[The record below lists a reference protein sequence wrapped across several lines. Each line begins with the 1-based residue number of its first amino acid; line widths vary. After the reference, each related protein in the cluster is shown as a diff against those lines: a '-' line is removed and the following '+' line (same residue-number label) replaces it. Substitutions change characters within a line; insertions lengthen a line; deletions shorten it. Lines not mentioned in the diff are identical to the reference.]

1 MLAYLD
7 FDEFHDLLLDAT
19 RDLLLSLKHKYHNRA
34 ILEFMLTHDP
44 LWGFMV
50 PRWSIREGIDL
61 LPADIFKPK
70 NWFKEITRLS
80 QLFLSEIA
88 MNLRQ
93 TIAYVYHPDK
103 IFKSL
108 NSVGREYFEEVNM
121 WLLRAQF
128 YAVRFEYFELMQ
140 YHRTMTAIC
149 VEVLQTL
156 DKRGLFGDEA
166 TRDQTIVNVVMM
178 KDPDR
183 EWIKN
188 AQLLNSPQAFQ
199 TWFEN
204 LPRQDRL
211 D

>member
-19 RDLLLSLKHKYHNRA
+19 RDLLLSLKYKYHIRA
-34 ILEFMLTHDP
+34 ISEFMLTHDP
-44 LWGFMV
+44 LWGFIV
-50 PRWSIREGIDL
+50 PRWSVRDGIEL

-80 QLFLSEIA
+80 QLLLSEIA

-93 TIAYVYHPDK
+93 TMDYVYHPDK

-156 DKRGLFGDEA
+156 DKRGLFGDET
-166 TRDQTIVNVVMM
+166 TRDQTIVNLVMM

-199 TWFEN
+199 TWFEK